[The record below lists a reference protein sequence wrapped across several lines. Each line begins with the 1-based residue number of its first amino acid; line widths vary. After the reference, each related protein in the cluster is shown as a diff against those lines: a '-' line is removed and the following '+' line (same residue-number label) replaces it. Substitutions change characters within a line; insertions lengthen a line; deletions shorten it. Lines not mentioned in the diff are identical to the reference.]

1 MYLQRVEIK
10 DFRAIHDMT
19 LDFSGGASARRWT
32 VLLGDNGCGKSSVLK
47 AIALVLAGSEALP
60 DLLGEVDDWVRNGQ
74 PKAEIMLTFSNADGA
89 ARSAKLVIQR
99 GARRDTV
106 LKDNAATLEQLDRAI
121 ARADRNYFV
130 AGYGAFRR
138 PPSQDGPSSHSYG
151 VKRSA
156 NVATMF
162 SPSRELVSL
171 QHWAIDLDYRRG
183 AEGLDIVA
191 EALDKLLP
199 TMSFA
204 RIDKQTR
211 QLVMKTRDG
220 DVTLAN
226 LSEGYQAMAAWA
238 GDILYRMSEIFKDW
252 KQPLHARGVLLIDEM
267 DLHLHP
273 LWKRK
278 FVDFLNGAFPNLQ
291 IIATTH
297 SPLSVQQCGEGELY
311 VIQRDEAKG
320 PVLAAFQGDPSKMRL
335 SELFLSPLI
344 GLETLDSP
352 KVEAL
357 RREARAI
364 ELQKNKPT
372 KAQEAR
378 LRQIASELEGTT
390 ALPAVE
396 MPAMA
401 QLAAY
406 QVQLQKLAGPAISTR
421 ARTRIHAATK
431 PAVTKAAPKKP
442 AVKRKPTSK
451 QAAKA
456 PKKS

>member
-10 DFRAIHDMT
+10 NFRAIHDMT
-19 LDFSGGASARRWT
+19 LDFSDGEKSRRWT

-60 DLLGEVDDWVRNGQ
+60 DLLGEVDDWIRNGQ
-74 PKAEIMLTFSNADGA
+74 AKAEIRLTFTTAEGE
-89 ARSAKLVIQR
+89 ARKAQLVINR
-99 GARRDTV
+99 GSRRDTV
-106 LKDNAATLEQLDRAI
+106 LKDNAAGLAQLDNAI
-121 ARADRNYFV
+121 AKADRNYFV

-138 PPSQDGPSSHSYG
+138 PPMQDSSSSQSYG
-151 VKRSA
+151 VRRSA

-162 SPSRELVSL
+162 SASRELVSL
-171 QHWAIDLDYRRG
+171 QQWAIDLDYRRG
-183 AEGLDIVA
+183 NEGLGIVA
-191 EALDKLLP
+191 DALDKLLP
-199 TMSFA
+199 TMKFA

-211 QLVMKTRDG
+211 QLVMKTLDG
-220 DVTLAN
+220 DVTLSN

-297 SPLSVQQCGEGELY
+297 SPLSVQQCNEGELY
-311 VIQRDEAKG
+311 VIQRDDKAG
-320 PVLAAFQGDPSKMRL
+320 PVLTPFQGDPSKMRL

-357 RREARAI
+357 RKEARKI
-364 ELQKNKPT
+364 ELQKAKPT
-372 KAQEAR
+372 KMQQAR
-378 LRQIASELEGTT
+378 LRQIATELEGTT
-390 ALPAVE
+390 AMPAVE
-396 MPAMA
+396 MPALARLA
-401 QLAAY
+401 QY
-406 QVQLQKLAGPAISTR
+406 QVELQRLSGPVT
-421 ARTRIHAATK
+421 ARTRTGVQAAAKPGTKKVASRKAPATK
-431 PAVTKAAPKKP
+431 KAPRKAV
-442 AVKRKPTSK
+442 
-451 QAAKA
+451 AKA
-456 PKKS
+456 PKKP